1 VLTDIARVS
10 LRWTD
15 VSDVF
20 TASIVI
26 TATMMME
33 AISTSE
39 TSVNF
44 YETTWHIPEVSHP
57 CHRKS
62 LKSLNFS
69 LVHCR
74 SEKCDLPPHSH
85 TPSLISAWV
94 MATRTVT
101 LGHFTR
107 PVLTPIQPLF
117 NGYGASFPGVKTAGA
132 WKTIKPMYCRYV

>member
-1 VLTDIARVS
+1 MAHPRSQPSSCLPSWESEISHRV
-10 LRWTD
+10 D
-15 VSDVF
+15 
-20 TASIVI
+20 
-26 TATMMME
+26 
-33 AISTSE
+33 
-39 TSVNF
+39 
-44 YETTWHIPEVSHP
+44 H
-57 CHRKS
+57 
-62 LKSLNFS
+62 FS

-101 LGHFTR
+101 LGHFMR